1 MMWAAMKINSSA
13 AFFRKGNGMITELQ
27 QYLADE
33 FDIHFENPDLLAE
46 AFTQASYVNEHP
58 EQNLKYYE
66 RIEFLGDAV
75 LQLFVSEYIY
85 QRYPELPQGKLTRL
99 RAAMVCEDS
108 FSKFAKECHFDQY
121 IRLGK
126 GEEMAGARK
135 RPGLLCDIF
144 ESFIGALYLDQ
155 GRDAVERFIQRVI
168 FPKLDMGWFDHAVD
182 AKTSLQEFLQRDGD
196 VDIEYHLLDET
207 GSENAPEFKVN
218 VSADGKV
225 LAQGT
230 GSSKKHAEMDA
241 AAQALKKLR
250 PATK

>member
-1 MMWAAMKINSSA
+1 
-13 AFFRKGNGMITELQ
+13 MITQLQ
-27 QYLADE
+27 DYLAKTYG
-33 FDIHFENPDLLAE
+33 IHFNNPALLAE

-58 EQNLKYYE
+58 HENLKYYE

-85 QRYPELPQGKLTRL
+85 RRYPELPQGKLTRL

-126 GEEMAGARK
+126 GEEMAGARN
-135 RPGLLCDIF
+135 RASLLCDIF

-155 GRDAVERFIQRVI
+155 GRQAVEQFIQTVI
-168 FPKLDMGWFDHAVD
+168 FPKLDLGWFDHAVD
-182 AKTSLQEFLQRDGD
+182 AKTSLQEFLQRNGG
-196 VDIEYHLLDET
+196 VAIEYDLL
-207 GSENAPEFKVN
+207 SEGGTENDPVFEVE
-218 VSADGKV
+218 VTVDGKKV
-225 LAQGT
+225 ATGQ

-241 AAQALKKLR
+241 AKHALEKLR
-250 PATK
+250 MDK

>member
-1 MMWAAMKINSSA
+1 
-13 AFFRKGNGMITELQ
+13 MIEELQ
-27 QYLADE
+27 DYLAKE
-33 FDIHFENPDLLAE
+33 FDIHFDNPSLLAE

-58 EQNLKYYE
+58 HQNLKFYE

-75 LQLFVSEYIY
+75 LELIVSEYIFK
-85 QRYPELPQGKLTRL
+85 RFPELPQGNLTRL

-121 IRLGK
+121 IRLGH
-126 GEEMAGARK
+126 GEELAGARQ
-135 RPGLLCDIF
+135 RPSLLCDIF

-155 GRDAVERFIQRVI
+155 GRPTVEKFIRRVI

-196 VDIEYHLLDET
+196 VVIEYHILDEKGT
-207 GSENAPEFKVN
+207 ENAPEFHVN

-225 LAQGT
+225 IADGT
-230 GSSKKHAEMDA
+230 GSSKKQAEMQ
-241 AAQALKKLR
+241 AAQRALDALR
-250 PATK
+250 SNK

>member
-1 MMWAAMKINSSA
+1 
-13 AFFRKGNGMITELQ
+13 MISELQ
-27 QYLADE
+27 AYLKKEYGIE
-33 FDIHFENPDLLAE
+33 FNDPSLLAE

-58 EQNLKYYE
+58 NQGLKFYE

-85 QRYPELPQGKLTRL
+85 KRYPQLPQGKLTRL

-121 IRLGK
+121 IRLGH
-126 GEEMAGARK
+126 GEEMAGARQ
-135 RPGLLCDIF
+135 RSGLLCDIF

-155 GRDAVERFIQRVI
+155 GRDAVEKFIHRVI

-196 VDIEYHLLDET
+196 VDIEYHLLAES
-207 GSENAPEFKVN
+207 GSENAPVFKVN

-225 LAQGT
+225 IGT
-230 GSSKKHAEMDA
+230 GSGSSKKHAEMA
-241 AAQALKKLR
+241 AAKEALTALR
-250 PATK
+250 KQKQ

>member
-1 MMWAAMKINSSA
+1 MTAMKESLSA
-13 AFFRKGNGMITELQ
+13 VFFEKGKVMISELQ
-27 QYLADE
+27 EYLAQE
-33 FDIHFENPDLLAE
+33 FGIHFNNPDLLAE

-58 EQNLKYYE
+58 NQNLKFYE

-85 QRYPELPQGKLTRL
+85 KRYPELPQGKLTRL

-126 GEEMAGARK
+126 GEEMAGARQ

-144 ESFIGALYLDQ
+144 ESFVGALYLDQ
-155 GRDAVERFIQRVI
+155 GRDAVEKFIHRVI

-182 AKTSLQEFLQRDGD
+182 SKTSLQEFLQRDGD
-196 VDIEYHLLDET
+196 VDIEYHLLKES
-207 GSENAPEFKVN
+207 GSENDPEFKVD
-218 VSADGKV
+218 VSADDKV

-241 AAQALKKLR
+241 AQKALDILR
-250 PATK
+250 KNQK

>member
-1 MMWAAMKINSSA
+1 
-13 AFFRKGNGMITELQ
+13 MITELQ
-27 QYLADE
+27 KYLADE
-33 FDIHFENPDLLAE
+33 FDIHFKNPDLLAE

-58 EQNLKYYE
+58 DENLKFYE

-85 QRYPELPQGKLTRL
+85 KRYPQLPQGKLTRL

-144 ESFIGALYLDQ
+144 ESFVGALYLDQ
-155 GRDAVERFIQRVI
+155 GRDAVEKFSHRVI

-196 VDIEYHLLDET
+196 VDIEYDLL
-207 GSENAPEFKVN
+207 SESGTENEPIFKVK
-218 VSADGKV
+218 VSANGKEIGE
-225 LAQGT
+225 GT

-241 AAQALKKLR
+241 ASHALNKLR
-250 PATK
+250 QSNQ